1 MSDQTPV
8 LTADKRERLGSR
20 YSRRLRDSGRL
31 PAIVYGHGQTP
42 EPIVLDAKDT
52 LTHIDLGERIFDI
65 EVDGSKQTVLL
76 KALQYDYLGTN
87 IVHADFARVDLEE
100 RISVKVRVNLVGDAV
115 GLKTTGAILLHPINE
130 LEIECQ
136 VANMPEAINVD
147 ISELDITGSIQAKDV
162 TLPKPTM
169 VLLSD
174 PESVLAHIVIQ
185 QAVVEETP
193 EAEEITAEGAAEP
206 EVLTEKKPEEEA
218 SEG

>member
-115 GLKTTGAILLHPINE
+115 GLKTAGAILLHPINE